1 METLARRGLDSKET
15 DSRNK
20 MEQVF
25 FFFFKRMGK
34 LDNVYKLRERM
45 NLSSQP
51 LIRLFR

>member
-25 FFFFKRMGK
+25 FFF
-34 LDNVYKLRERM
+34 LREWE
-45 NLSSQP
+45 NLTMY
-51 LIRLFR
+51 IN